1 MKKTQKSNVT
11 KNTTFFLFCK
21 AEDGSPLYVRDVR
34 KWVSLVD
41 ELKLDDN
48 LELEGGLYL
57 ALDLEDPK
65 IERIH
70 CGECDSEDFLIEVH
84 NCEEETA
91 KLKAKWAAAK
101 KAEEDE

>member
-1 MKKTQKSNVT
+1 MNKTPKSNVT

-21 AEDGSPLYVRDVR
+21 AEDGSPLYIRDIR
-34 KWVSLVD
+34 KWVSMVD

-48 LELEGGLYL
+48 LEVEGGIYL
-57 ALDLEDPK
+57 ALDLEDPG

-84 NCEEETA
+84 NCAEETA
-91 KLKAKWAAAK
+91 KLKEKWAK
-101 KAEEDE
+101 QKAEEDE